1 MLNQLDDKDE
11 KVDQRDADKD
21 KAEDRVNLRA
31 GLLRIF
37 NYLVDRTLS
46 SSLAICWLRKLRQLG
61 LVVIFGDQAYC
72 ADLQLFFCRQDE
84 QGTYARHQRA
94 TKDFKGEQAPPL
106 VPL

>member
-21 KAEDRVNLRA
+21 KAEDRVNLHA

-46 SSLAICWLRKLRQLG
+46 SSLAI
-61 LVVIFGDQAYC
+61 
-72 ADLQLFFCRQDE
+72 
-84 QGTYARHQRA
+84 
-94 TKDFKGEQAPPL
+94 
-106 VPL
+106 